1 LPASIPVIGCGGIS
15 TGEQAVEMAK
25 SGASIVQVYTSFGY
39 RGVGTP
45 RLLKDEIAN
54 TLSASQN
61 WRGVVGTEVKKV
73 DEVEHFHKAQQG
85 LLEEA
90 QQLADLLRR
99 NREQDGHESEQG
111 DIATLIQRAEAALG
125 KTPRAT
131 PRLLGDGTAR
141 DNALGAEH
149 PLDPTDARNA
159 GGQRSIEASG
169 SLTGSASREAT
180 DSAVD
185 TNAAERRRRGT
196 DAVELVEGSQ
206 GVIDSVLS
214 LDGVPKG
221 ETPETGLRPVVV
233 PVEAEKE
240 PEDAWSKNVKGGPKR
255 LV

>member
-1 LPASIPVIGCGGIS
+1 M
-15 TGEQAVEMAK
+15 EMAK

-54 TLSASQN
+54 TLSITSQT

-99 NREQDGHESEQG
+99 NRDEDGHESEQA
-111 DIATLIQRAEAALG
+111 DISTLIQRAEAALG

-159 GGQRSIEASG
+159 GGQRSIQASG
-169 SLTGSASREAT
+169 SPSGSASREAAE
-180 DSAVD
+180 SAVD
-185 TNAAERRRRGT
+185 TNAAERQRRGT

-221 ETPETGLRPVVV
+221 ETPETALRPVIV
-233 PVEAEKE
+233 PVESEKE